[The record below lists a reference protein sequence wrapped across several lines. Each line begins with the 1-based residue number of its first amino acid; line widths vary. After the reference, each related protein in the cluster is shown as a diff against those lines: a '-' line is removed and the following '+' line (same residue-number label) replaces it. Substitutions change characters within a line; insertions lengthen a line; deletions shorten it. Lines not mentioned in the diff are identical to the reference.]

1 MTDPEN
7 VLDNTRHPH
16 RMDPRVPDPDGDA
29 LARGDFDG
37 ALSQIRDL
45 DPSMPPAERSWLEAE
60 ILERWGDSLW
70 FHDRPGAPEHY
81 RAAMEAL
88 LPRQSPFVPSPEEA
102 QLRQAAW
109 SRVAEKV
116 LYGTGP
122 DGLRRPGAPG
132 TPHPAGTPPHPP
144 PPVPEP
150 PAPVAVAVARRAE
163 GPSTASSGSP
173 GDPPT
178 GQADPIP
185 DPGSPPPPPT
195 DPRDRGHLIFGRSYR
210 VAKTF
215 RDFDGGTWVEGT
227 VFVYEGYH
235 FFPYDDGLTLF
246 TDRGNIRLSGLF
258 PENQQVR
265 DAIEE
270 YLIPV

>member
-1 MTDPEN
+1 
-7 VLDNTRHPH
+7 
-16 RMDPRVPDPDGDA
+16 
-29 LARGDFDG
+29 
-37 ALSQIRDL
+37 
-45 DPSMPPAERSWLEAE
+45 
-60 ILERWGDSLW
+60 
-70 FHDRPGAPEHY
+70 
-81 RAAMEAL
+81 MEAL

-109 SRVAEKV
+109 SRVAEKL

-132 TPHPAGTPPHPP
+132 APHPAGNPPHPP
-144 PPVPEP
+144 PRLPE
-150 PAPVAVAVARRAE
+150 
-163 GPSTASSGSP
+163 T
-173 GDPPT
+173 
-178 GQADPIP
+178 
-185 DPGSPPPPPT
+185 T
-195 DPRDRGHLIFGRSYR
+195 DPRDRGHLIFGRRYR